1 MRFTDVFVRRPVL
14 SLVVNLIIVI
24 AGVQAIRTLNVRQ
37 YPRLEKRLRDVRTT
51 CLRERETTR

>member
-1 MRFTDVFVRRPVL
+1 MRFTDIFVRRPVL

-37 YPRLEKRLRDVRTT
+37 YPRL
-51 CLRERETTR
+51 